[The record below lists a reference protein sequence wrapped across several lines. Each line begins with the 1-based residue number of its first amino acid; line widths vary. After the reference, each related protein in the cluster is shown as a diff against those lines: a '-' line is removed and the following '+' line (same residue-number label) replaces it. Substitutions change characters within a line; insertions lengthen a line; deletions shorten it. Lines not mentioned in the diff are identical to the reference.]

1 MSDARDP
8 NAATPPASAPSVFLS
23 YSSEDR
29 AAARRLRD
37 ALAATGLD
45 VWYDENE
52 LGGGDA
58 WDQKIRRQ
66 IRECAYFM
74 PLISASTERR
84 KEGYFRR
91 EWRLAVDRTLDMA
104 DDVMFILPIVL
115 DGTSETAARVP
126 ERFLSVQWIRAPDGV
141 LPPSFD
147 ALARRLL
154 AGDHAAPPPVVT
166 PRPGTARP
174 AAPRVT
180 PGFGAPSAPTSA
192 ASVPPSVPSANPAA
206 GAAPAAPPPLAAPAT
221 AESAGPAA
229 EHLPPKMPAFPQPP
243 ENGRFGHQLK
253 FIAEVLWWVVVAAW
267 SLIRRL
273 PKWARILVYLWLILL
288 AINRCERTAEAPPRP
303 AATSAERER
312 KKAARAVEEEQ
323 GARTAREIGDKL
335 TAIANSPGSAPDKI
349 ARIGA
354 EIARAVAG
362 DTAGPT
368 VLLVPFAGPEAENP
382 AVEAAGAVFLAT
394 FTRVTQARPGLASLH
409 TARGPAAAPFV
420 LAGEIVKNADVAELR
435 VRLERASQSTPVW
448 SETFPL
454 AAGTADAHAAKIA
467 AAILAAVPAPR

>member
-1 MSDARDP
+1 MPDARDP
-8 NAATPPASAPSVFLS
+8 AAPPPASAPSVFQS
-23 YSSEDR
+23 YASEDR

-66 IRECAYFM
+66 IRECDYFM

-91 EWRLAVDRTLDMA
+91 EWRLATDRTLDMA

-115 DGTSETAARVP
+115 DGTNEAAARVP

-154 AGDHAAPPPVVT
+154 AGDHGAPPPVVA
-166 PRPGTARP
+166 PRPGTSRP
-174 AAPRVT
+174 SSPRVS
-180 PGFGAPSAPTSA
+180 PGFGAPPPPSAP
-192 ASVPPSVPSANPAA
+192 PPPPLAPA
-206 GAAPAAPPPLAAPAT
+206 GAPPPAPPPLAGSAPADDPH
-221 AESAGPAA
+221 AG
-229 EHLPPKMPAFPQPP
+229 HQPPKMPAFPHPP
-243 ENGRFGHQLK
+243 EKGGFGHQLK
-253 FIAEVLWWVVVAAW
+253 FLAEVLWWGVTAAW
-267 SLIRRL
+267 TLLRRL
-273 PKWARILVYLWLILL
+273 PKWARVLVYVWIILF
-288 AINRCERTAEAPPRP
+288 AFNRCDRAVQFVGRP
-303 AATSAERER
+303 AGKSAERER
-312 KKAARAVEEEQ
+312 KKTERPSEEDAQAARV
-323 GARTAREIGDKL
+323 ARELGDKL
-335 TAIANSPGSAPDKI
+335 TAIANSSGSAPDKI
-349 ARIGA
+349 ARLGA

-362 DTAGPT
+362 DAGGPPL
-368 VLLVPFAGPEAENP
+368 LLVPFTGPDVDDP

-394 FTRVTQARPGLASLH
+394 FTRVTQARPGLAGLH
-409 TARGPAAAPFV
+409 TSTAAPAAPFV
-420 LAGEIVKNADVAELR
+420 LSGEIVKTADSAELR

-448 SETFPL
+448 TETFPL

-467 AAILAAVPAPR
+467 AAVLGAVPATGKP